1 MKADAMVWVQRI
13 VGAVFAVGVLALIGA
28 IVTQVGQAKGLPP
41 LPIFV
46 GILGIVVLVLLA
58 GGCLALVSLAI
69 SARRGVDALRRIAGQ
84 GVANPVGQIWS
95 AAMMLDHLGEPEAS
109 AAIMGAIEAV
119 LADPRLRTRDL
130 GGSADTETCGKAVA
144 DRLG

>member
-28 IVTQVGQAKGLPP
+28 IVTQVGQAEGLPP

-84 GVANPVGQIWS
+84 GVAAPAPARVFTQPPLREVI
-95 AAMMLDHLGEPEAS
+95 GEPQPEPAPVRP
-109 AAIMGAIEAV
+109 ARPAG
-119 LADPRLRTRDL
+119 RTL
-130 GGSADTETCGKAVA
+130 VA
-144 DRLG
+144 ER